1 MEEVVTTIVS
11 GGRNDPGISASSAVS
26 IGARAQLRLT
36 CRAKAAPPGQIWQT
50 LQLRRAKA
58 LVESSSV
65 NALAEPVAGPGWQR
79 SVDGSLV
86 AKS

>member
-11 GGRNDPGISASSAVS
+11 GGRNDPGISAGSAVS

-50 LQLRRAKA
+50 LQLGRTKA
-58 LVESSSV
+58 AVESSSA
-65 NALAEPVAGPGWQR
+65 NALAEPVVGLSWQG